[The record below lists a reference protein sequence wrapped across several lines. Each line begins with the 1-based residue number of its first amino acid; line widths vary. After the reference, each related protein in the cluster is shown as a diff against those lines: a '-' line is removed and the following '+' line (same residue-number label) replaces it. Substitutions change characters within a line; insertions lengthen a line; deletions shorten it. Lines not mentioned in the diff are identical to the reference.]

1 MLIKL
6 KEDID
11 ILSIRKADYE
21 IYKET
26 EMKKITNDRK
36 NMIQEIKKYN
46 NIIKENKSLEANV
59 NKDKAIIE
67 QLSKQIEKINKENR
81 KKKTMMI
88 IL

>member
-1 MLIKL
+1 
-6 KEDID
+6 
-11 ILSIRKADYE
+11 
-21 IYKET
+21 
-26 EMKKITNDRK
+26 MKKITNDRK